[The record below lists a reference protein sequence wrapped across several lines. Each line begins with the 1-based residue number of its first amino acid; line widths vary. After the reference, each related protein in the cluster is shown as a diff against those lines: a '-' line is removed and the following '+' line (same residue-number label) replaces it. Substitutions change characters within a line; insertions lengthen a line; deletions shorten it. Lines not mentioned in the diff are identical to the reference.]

1 MGLILL
7 LFPEYINP
15 TMTTSTLIML
25 VQPSMKM
32 SSPYQIRI

>member
-15 TMTTSTLIML
+15 TMTTSTLIVI
-25 VQPSMKM
+25 VQSSMKT